1 MNRFLKNNSTWLGLS
16 ALALFIILFAYIFK
30 PNPPEYNLN
39 ASQSLKLINDKTIAI
54 AIKDMEGKQAI
65 DIRSA
70 EMYSRGHVENAVN
83 VPARQILDK
92 ESIQLFRQLK
102 SEGKVAVI
110 YGSDELQAIS
120 PWLLLQQLGYK
131 NILRLKGGFTS
142 DNKLAETNLP
152 STESSVLDTSVLH
165 ANLGVSTVSK
175 PLTNKPKPES
185 INLGK
190 KASAAGGGC

>member
-1 MNRFLKNNSTWLGLS
+1 MNRFLKNNSTWIGLS
-16 ALALFIILFAYIFK
+16 ALALLIIILAYIFK
-30 PNPPEYNLN
+30 PNPPDYKLN
-39 ASQSLKLINDKTIAI
+39 AGQSLKLMNDRTLTISV
-54 AIKDMEGKQAI
+54 KEMEGKQAI

-70 EMYSRGHVENAVN
+70 ELFARGHIDNAIN
-83 VPARQILDK
+83 IPGRQILDK

-142 DNKLAETNLP
+142 DNKLAETNLQ

-175 PLTNKPKPES
+175 PLTDKPKPES